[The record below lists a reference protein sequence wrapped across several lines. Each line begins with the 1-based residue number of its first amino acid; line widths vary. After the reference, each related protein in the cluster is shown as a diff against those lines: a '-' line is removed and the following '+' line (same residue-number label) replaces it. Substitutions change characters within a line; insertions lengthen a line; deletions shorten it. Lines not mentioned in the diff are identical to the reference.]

1 MRTHRHQ
8 IADRGSRGAAVL
20 EEAWTE
26 LRKLVPGL
34 PPVVITLMNSVNTS
48 RLGYVHPHQ
57 WRTAAH
63 TQRAPEVAISPKL
76 FYRAKDALAVLL
88 HEAGHA
94 LLLDAEHPLGC
105 GDRYYHRKEFRNVV
119 RQLGL
124 TCEFRN
130 NRYGWVE
137 TGWPKNVV
145 PVRYKTVVN
154 ILNALPKGTSAAT
167 LTEPRKRPLPNT
179 GHLRLVCAC
188 PKPRSIYVGKETMKT
203 GGIVC
208 RLCGREFQSGKD
220 GVSRLVS
227 DFSAQHTGRM
237 SSAVIR

>member
-1 MRTHRHQ
+1 MRPDRRQ

-63 TQRAPEVAISPKL
+63 TKRAPEVAISPML
-76 FYRAKDALAVLL
+76 FHRAKDALAVLL

-94 LLLDAEHPLGC
+94 LLMDAEHPLGC
-105 GDRYYHRKEFRNVV
+105 GGRYYHRK
-119 RQLGL
+119 
-124 TCEFRN
+124 EFRN

-137 TGWPKNVV
+137 TGWPENVV

-154 ILNALPKGTSAAT
+154 ILSTLPIGTSAAT
-167 LTEPRKRPLPNT
+167 LAEPRKRPLPNT

-188 PKPRSIYVGKETMKT
+188 PQPRSIYVGKKTMKT
-203 GGIVC
+203 GGIFC
-208 RLCGREFQSGKD
+208 RLCRREFHVQYRED
-220 GVSRLVS
+220 
-227 DFSAQHTGRM
+227 
-237 SSAVIR
+237 